1 MTIETW
7 ALYVGTVLLFM
18 CTPGPSH
25 LLMLSVSTSNG
36 FQRSLA
42 TAAGDLTANVI
53 QIVLAGLGL
62 AAALNASK
70 YGFSVVKWL
79 GVSYLV
85 WLGTRQIIKSFTT
98 RAAAAPVFKASL
110 KSLWAR
116 GFITSAANLKAV
128 VFFAALFPQFLS
140 STHSL
145 FPQVLVLGLS
155 YIVIDGIFL
164 STYGKC
170 GNWIATKL
178 SNRKQ
183 VWVERFSG
191 AGLIG
196 TALLLGFKSQR
207 S

>member
-1 MTIETW
+1 MTIEAW

-42 TAAGDLTANVI
+42 TAAGDLTANAI

-62 AAALNASK
+62 AAALSASK
-70 YGFSVVKWL
+70 YGFSIVKWL
-79 GVSYLV
+79 GVSYLI
-85 WLGTRQIIKSFTT
+85 WLGTSQIIRSFTT
-98 RAAAAPVFKASL
+98 RGVAAPASKASL
-110 KSLWAR
+110 KTLWAR
-116 GFITSAANLKAV
+116 GFITSAANPKAV

-145 FPQVLVLGLS
+145 FPQILVLGFS

-164 STYGKC
+164 SVYGKC
-170 GNWIATKL
+170 GNWIAAKL

-196 TALLLGFKSQR
+196 TALLLGLKSQR

>member
-7 ALYVGTVLLFM
+7 ALYIGTVLLFM

-42 TAAGDLTANVI
+42 TAAGDLTANAI

-98 RAAAAPVFKASL
+98 HGVAATSRKASL
-110 KSLWAR
+110 KTLWAR
-116 GFITSAANLKAV
+116 GFITSAANPKAV

-145 FPQVLVLGLS
+145 FPQILVLGFS

-164 STYGKC
+164 CAYGKC

-178 SNRKQ
+178 SSRKQ

-196 TALLLGFKSQR
+196 AALLLGLKSQR

>member
-18 CTPGPSH
+18 CAPGPSH
-25 LLMLSVSTSNG
+25 LLMLSVSASNG

-42 TAAGDLTANVI
+42 TAAGDLTANAI

-70 YGFSVVKWL
+70 YGFATVKWL

-85 WLGTRQIIKSFTT
+85 WLGARQIIRSFSG
-98 RAAAAPVFKASL
+98 RGVAAPAPRASL
-110 KSLWAR
+110 KALWAR
-116 GFITSAANLKAV
+116 GFITSAANPKAV

-140 STHSL
+140 SAHSL
-145 FPQVLVLGLS
+145 FPQILVRGAS

-164 STYGKC
+164 CAYGK
-170 GNWIATKL
+170 GGGWLGSIL
-178 SNRKQ
+178 SNKAQ

-191 AGLIG
+191 ASLIG
-196 TALLLGFKSQR
+196 AALFLGLKSQR
-207 S
+207 P

>member
-7 ALYVGTVLLFM
+7 ALYVGTVILFM

-25 LLMLSVSTSNG
+25 LLMLSVSSSNG

-42 TAAGDLTANVI
+42 TAAGDLTANAI

-62 AAALNASK
+62 AAALNVSR
-70 YGFSVVKWL
+70 YGFSIIKWL

-85 WLGTRQIIKSFTT
+85 WLGTRQIIRSFTT
-98 RAAAAPVFKASL
+98 HSIVAPASKASL
-110 KSLWAR
+110 KALWTR
-116 GFITSAANLKAV
+116 GFITSAANPKAV

-145 FPQVLVLGLS
+145 FPQILVLGFS

-164 STYGKC
+164 SAYGK
-170 GNWIATKL
+170 GGGWLATRL
-178 SNRKQ
+178 SNKGQ
-183 VWVERFSG
+183 IWVERLSG
-191 AGLIG
+191 VGLIG
-196 TALLLGFKSQR
+196 AAFLLGLKSQR

>member
-7 ALYVGTVLLFM
+7 ALYVSTVLLFM

-42 TAAGDLTANVI
+42 TAAGDLTANAI

-62 AAALNASK
+62 AAALNASRF
-70 YGFSVVKWL
+70 GFSVVKWL

-85 WLGTRQIIKSFTT
+85 WLGTRKIIRSFTT
-98 RAAAAPVFKASL
+98 HGVVTPASRASL
-110 KSLWAR
+110 RALWAR
-116 GFITSAANLKAV
+116 GFITSAANPKAV

-145 FPQVLVLGLS
+145 FPQILLLGFS
-155 YIVIDGIFL
+155 YILIDGIFL
-164 STYGKC
+164 SAYGK
-170 GNWIATKL
+170 GGSWLATRL
-178 SNRKQ
+178 NNNAQ
-183 VWVERFSG
+183 IWLERLSG

-196 TALLLGFKSQR
+196 AALLLGLKSQR

>member
-7 ALYVGTVLLFM
+7 ALYIGTVLLFM

-42 TAAGDLTANVI
+42 TAAGDLTANAI

-98 RAAAAPVFKASL
+98 HGVAAPSRKASL
-110 KSLWAR
+110 KTLWAR
-116 GFITSAANLKAV
+116 GFITSAANPKAV

-145 FPQVLVLGLS
+145 FPQILVLGFS

-164 STYGKC
+164 SAYGKC

-178 SNRKQ
+178 SSRKQ

-196 TALLLGFKSQR
+196 AALLLGLKSQR